1 MKHGRGLVVVAVAT
15 VVATSG
21 PIPEVAARLEAA
33 GSGAA
38 TADRNAAE
46 ASTVA
51 AGVCDQLVVT
61 AATAG
66 GGLLIGR
73 GSQHWNGAG
82 RPWRLSRL
90 RGRRAGRI
98 GPGTLVTGAGGLLLG
113 QCLAADEVGEAEGHP
128 GVRCARAMD
137 GAPVGVGSQNAV
149 ERR

>member
-1 MKHGRGLVVVAVAT
+1 MKHSRELVVVAVAT

-33 GSGAA
+33 GSGVA

-46 ASTVA
+46 ASTAAA

-61 AATAG
+61 AATAR
-66 GGLLIGR
+66 GGLLVGR

-90 RGRRAGRI
+90 RGRRAG
-98 GPGTLVTGAGGLLLG
+98 
-113 QCLAADEVGEAEGHP
+113 
-128 GVRCARAMD
+128 
-137 GAPVGVGSQNAV
+137 
-149 ERR
+149 